1 MSTRTHMKSSLTL
14 EDYKKQKL
22 LKLPKLP
29 LMLLLKLLR
38 LQLMPQKPQNR
49 QILIQSLQPLPLD
62 LKFLLPQ
69 LIQLNQ

>member
-1 MSTRTHMKSSLTL
+1 MKSSLTL

-49 QILIQSLQPLPLD
+49 QILMQSLQPLPLD

-69 LIQLNQ
+69 LIQLHQ